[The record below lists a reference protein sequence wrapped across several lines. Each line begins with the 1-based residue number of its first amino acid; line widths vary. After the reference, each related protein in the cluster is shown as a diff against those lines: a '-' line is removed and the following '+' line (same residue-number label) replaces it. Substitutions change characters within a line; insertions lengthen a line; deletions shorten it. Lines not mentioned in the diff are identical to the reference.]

1 MHDRDFRRGRKRK
14 EIKNVSQEIM
24 AENFANLQKEADIQV
39 QEAQRI
45 PNKINTH
52 KKNLCSDIS

>member
-39 QEAQRI
+39 QEWQRVPDGI
-45 PNKINTH
+45 NPNRPTSRLN
-52 KKNLCSDIS
+52 